1 MITKIKMSSKESLNS
16 LQEQIK
22 VFQKFVKE
30 RIFNLGKVKVSI
42 IQSKNE
48 EGPMPVSLGLYF
60 LSNSIKELLS
70 SNIKLKDFNNLHKN
84 IKRLFQKFI
93 DTNELSNF
101 DKGEDLFKKL
111 NENDCISPFKPLF
124 CDVFHK
130 NINRDVFKDKCME
143 LKQSIN
149 NFNSFKEEFK
159 ELFSKIQYFENLR
172 GKLGQYQKILNN
184 GNLKKLNEENLEEY
198 RLFRSFYPLNDY
210 SDYLIDIKNGNVI
223 KINK

>member
-1 MITKIKMSSKESLNS
+1 MSLQESLNV
-16 LQEQIK
+16 LHEQIK
-22 VFQKFVKE
+22 EFQKVVKE
-30 RIFNLGKVKVSI
+30 RIFNLGKVKVSV
-42 IQSKNE
+42 IQDKNE

-60 LSNSIKELLS
+60 LSNSTKELLS
-70 SNIKLKDFNNLHKN
+70 SNKKLKDFNRLHKN

-124 CDVFHK
+124 CDIFHE
-130 NINRDVFKDKCME
+130 NINGEAFKNKCNE
-143 LKQSIN
+143 LKHNISNFN
-149 NFNSFKEEFK
+149 NFRENYR
-159 ELFSKIQYFENLR
+159 ELYSKIQYFETLR
-172 GKLGQYQKILNN
+172 AKFEEFQNALNS

>member
-1 MITKIKMSSKESLNS
+1 MSLQKSLNK
-16 LQEQIK
+16 LHEQIK
-22 VFQKFVKE
+22 EFQKIVKE

-42 IQSKNE
+42 IQDKNE

-60 LSNSIKELLS
+60 LSNSTKELLS
-70 SNIKLKDFNNLHKN
+70 SNIKLKDFNRLHKN

-93 DTNELSNF
+93 DTNELGNY

-124 CDVFHK
+124 CEVFHE
-130 NINRDVFKDKCME
+130 NINGEAFKNKCDE
-143 LKQSIN
+143 LKENIS
-149 NFNSFKEEFK
+149 NFNRFKEEFK
-159 ELFSKIQYFENLR
+159 SLYSKIQYIEKLN
-172 GKLGQYQKILNN
+172 GKLEHYQTILES

-198 RLFRSFYPLNDY
+198 RLFRSFHPLNVY
-210 SDYLIDIKNGNVI
+210 SDYLIDIKNGTVI

>member
-1 MITKIKMSSKESLNS
+1 MSPQESLNI
-16 LQEQIK
+16 LHEKIK
-22 VFQKFVKE
+22 DFQKSVKE
-30 RIFNLGKVKVSI
+30 RIFNLGKVKVSF
-42 IQSKNE
+42 IQDKNE
-48 EGPMPVSLGLYF
+48 EGPMPVSLGLYS
-60 LSNSIKELLS
+60 LSNSTKELLS
-70 SNIKLKDFNNLHKN
+70 SNVKLKDFNRLHKN

-93 DTNELSNF
+93 DTNELGNF

-124 CDVFHK
+124 CDIFHE
-130 NINRDVFKDKCME
+130 NINGEAFKNKCNE
-143 LKQSIN
+143 LKENLS

-159 ELFSKIQYFENLR
+159 ELYSKIQYFENLN
-172 GKLGQYQKILNN
+172 GKLEHYQNILNN